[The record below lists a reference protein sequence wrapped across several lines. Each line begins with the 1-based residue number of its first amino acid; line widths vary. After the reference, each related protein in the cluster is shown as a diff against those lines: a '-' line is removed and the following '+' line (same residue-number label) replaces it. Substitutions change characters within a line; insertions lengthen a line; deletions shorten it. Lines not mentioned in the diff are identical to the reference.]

1 MRTYKKIMNAV
12 TAVEHFVLAVSLLL
26 VLFLTFGNVIM
37 RKVFQHSLGFTE
49 ELTVAVFVLISMLA
63 AGVAARSGEL
73 VSLTIL
79 PDALDRHGK
88 KVLNLI
94 RTACCVAYSALLT
107 VEGFGRMAAD
117 STYTPILHIAKSVFW
132 GFIAIGGISLMLH
145 FIENCIDFQAQP
157 EAGTNPCPGSEP
169 MNPAE
174 TVPQDTMKKTAEKS
188 EKDFTAEKED
198 KS

>member
-12 TAVEHFVLAVSLLL
+12 TVVEHFVLAVSLLL
-26 VLFLTFGNVIM
+26 VLVLTFGNVIM

-63 AGVAARSGEL
+63 AGVAARSSEL

-79 PDALDRHGK
+79 PDALDRNGR

-94 RTACCVAYSALLT
+94 RTVCCVVYSALLT
-107 VEGFGRMAAD
+107 VEGLGRMAAD
-117 STYTPILHIAKSVFW
+117 STYTPILHIAKSLFW
-132 GFIAIGGISLMLH
+132 GFIAVGGISLMLH

-157 EAGTNPCPGSEP
+157 EAETNPCPGSEP

-174 TVPQDTMKKTAEKS
+174 TVPRDMMKKPAEKS
-188 EKDFTAEKED
+188 AEGFPAGKED

>member
-12 TAVEHFVLAVSLLL
+12 TVVEHFVLAVSLLL
-26 VLFLTFGNVIM
+26 VLVLTFGNVIM

-79 PDALDRHGK
+79 PDALDRNGR

-94 RTACCVAYSALLT
+94 RTVCCVAYSALLT
-107 VEGFGRMAAD
+107 VEGLGRMAAD
-117 STYTPILHIAKSVFW
+117 STYTPILHIAKSLFW
-132 GFIAIGGISLMLH
+132 GFIAVGGISLMLH

-157 EAGTNPCPGSEP
+157 EAETNPCPGSEP

-174 TVPQDTMKKTAEKS
+174 TVPQDMMKKPAEKS
-188 EKDFTAEKED
+188 AEGFPAGKED